1 MEKQY
6 IYSLFIGFI
15 LLFQLQLISY
25 CNYLLVKQGTLNGVL
40 DPYLLLKTPL
50 VVIPVLFILYCA
62 YGIYKTIK
70 KR

>member
-15 LLFQLQLISY
+15 LFFQLQLISY
-25 CNYLLVKQGTLNGVL
+25 CNYLLVNQSTINGVL

-50 VVIPVLFILYCA
+50 TAIPILFILYFV
-62 YGIYKTIK
+62 YGVYKTNRK
-70 KR
+70 

>member
-1 MEKQY
+1 
-6 IYSLFIGFI
+6 
-15 LLFQLQLISY
+15 
-25 CNYLLVKQGTLNGVL
+25 LVKQGTINGVL

>member
-1 MEKQY
+1 MDKRY

-15 LLFQLQLISY
+15 LAFQLHLISY
-25 CNYLLVKQGTLNGVL
+25 CNYLLVNQGTISGVL

-50 VVIPVLFILYCA
+50 IIIPVLFVLYFA

-70 KR
+70 K

>member
-15 LLFQLQLISY
+15 LIFQLQLISC
-25 CNYLLVKQGTLNGVL
+25 CNYLLVKQGTINGVL

-50 VVIPVLFILYCA
+50 IVIPVLFILYCA

-70 KR
+70 N